1 MNCKK
6 RGDNTTDKKRSDTTN
21 EIRILFND
29 AMVREYKE
37 AYFAK
42 YPKRKKF
49 DIKATGMSLN
59 AFTAKTRMAQ
69 AQAKAKYGEFVE
81 YVLARQGVPKL
92 GLSECHLCVI
102 FKWKDNLR
110 RDYDNYAI
118 TLKFYMDKIVEY
130 GLIEDDSFHIVN
142 GLKMQMESDKSLS
155 GHQVEFVFTY

>member
-1 MNCKK
+1 M
-6 RGDNTTDKKRSDTTN
+6 DTTK
-21 EIRILFND
+21 EIRILFDD
-29 AMVREYKE
+29 AMVKKYKDV
-37 AYFAK
+37 YFAR

-69 AQAKAKYGEFVE
+69 ADAKAKYGEFVE
-81 YVLARQGVPKL
+81 YVLEYQNIPKL
-92 GLSECHLCVI
+92 GLAECDLRVI

-130 GLIEDDSFHIVN
+130 GLIGDDSFHIVK
-142 GLKMQMESDKSLS
+142 GLRMEMESDKTLT
-155 GHQVEFVFTY
+155 GHQVEFVFMY